1 MKTHAEVTSSRRK
14 ARKAHF
20 AAPSHIRY
28 TLMSASLS
36 KDLRKKHGIRS
47 VPVRKDD
54 EVLVVRGTNRG
65 QKGKVIQVQRKK
77 FAIQIDKLTKN
88 KANGAPYQIPI
99 HPSNVAVIKLKE
111 GKDRMARIEKVAAG
125 VVARKGKAE
134 KKIRSTA

>member
-1 MKTHAEVTSSRRK
+1 MKTHVEVTSSRRK

-20 AAPSHIRY
+20 SAPSHIRHRI
-28 TLMSASLS
+28 MSASLS
-36 KDLRKKHGIRS
+36 KDLRKKHGVRS
-47 VPVRKDD
+47 LPVRKDD

-77 FAIQIDKLTKN
+77 FAIHIDKLTKN

-99 HPSNVAVIKLKE
+99 HPSNVAIVKLKE
-111 GKDRMARIEKVAAG
+111 GKDRMARLEKVAAG
-125 VVARKGKAE
+125 VAATKGKAE

>member
-1 MKTHAEVTSSRRK
+1 MKTHIEVTSSRRK

-20 AAPSHIRY
+20 SAPSHIRY

-47 VPVRKDD
+47 APVRKDD

-65 QKGKVIQVQRKK
+65 QKGKVIQVQRSK
-77 FAIQIDKLTKN
+77 FAIHIDKLTKN

-99 HPSNVAVIKLKE
+99 HPSNVAIIKLKE
-111 GKDRMARIEKVAAG
+111 GKDRMSRIGKVAAG
-125 VVARKGKAE
+125 VAARKGKAE
-134 KKIRSTA
+134 KKIRDTA

>member
-125 VVARKGKAE
+125 VVATKGKAE
-134 KKIRSTA
+134 KKIRNTA